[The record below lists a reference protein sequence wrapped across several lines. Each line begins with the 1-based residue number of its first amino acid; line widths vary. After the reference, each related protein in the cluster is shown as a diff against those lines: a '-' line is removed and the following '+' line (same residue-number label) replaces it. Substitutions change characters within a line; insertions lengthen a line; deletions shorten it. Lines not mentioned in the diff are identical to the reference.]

1 MAGTRNKQMYSD
13 FRLATKEQEKIAD
26 WQTTQQVLYSPA
38 YPCGVNVQKMPANRL
53 SNNAVDIESS
63 LYGIG
68 ANNYVFPV
76 APTNPDLTILP
87 TKQFYKMPDVYIPI
101 LPPYLQG
108 QRP

>member
-13 FRLATKEQEKIAD
+13 FRLATNEQEKIAD
-26 WQTTQQVLYSPA
+26 WRINENVLYSPA
-38 YPCGVNVQKMPANRL
+38 YPCGVNVQRMPSNRL

-68 ANNYVFPV
+68 ANNYMSPV
-76 APTNPDLTILP
+76 DTTTPELRILP
-87 TKQFYKMPDVYIPI
+87 TKQFYKTPDVYIPI
-101 LPPYLQG
+101 LPAFLQA

>member
-26 WQTTQQVLYSPA
+26 WRTTDQVLYSPA

-53 SNNAVDIESS
+53 STNAVDIESS

-68 ANNYVFPV
+68 ANNYMFPV
-76 APTNPDLTILP
+76 ADTKPDFTSLS
-87 TKQFYKMPDVYIPI
+87 TKQFYKTPDVYIPI
-101 LPPYLQG
+101 LPPFLQY

>member
-13 FRLATKEQEKIAD
+13 FKLATTEQEKITN
-26 WQTTQQVLYSPA
+26 WRINEKVLYSPA

-53 SNNAVDIESS
+53 STNSVDIESS

-68 ANNYVFPV
+68 ANNYMFPV
-76 APTNPDLTILP
+76 EPTKPDLTTLP
-87 TKQFYKMPDVYIPI
+87 TKQFYKTPDLYIPI
-101 LPPYLQG
+101 LPHYLQA

>member
-13 FRLATKEQEKIAD
+13 FRLTTNGQEKLAD
-26 WQTTQQVLYSPA
+26 WQTTEKVLYSPA

-53 SNNAVDIESS
+53 STNSVDIESS

-68 ANNYVFPV
+68 SNNYVFPV
-76 APTNPDLTILP
+76 APTEPDFTILP
-87 TKQFYKMPDVYIPI
+87 TKQFYKIPDVYIPI
-101 LPPYLQG
+101 LPSFLQA

>member
-13 FRLATKEQEKIAD
+13 FKINTKEQDQIAD
-26 WQTTQQVLYSPA
+26 WQTTETVLYSPS

-53 SNNAVDIESS
+53 STNSVDIESS

-68 ANNYVFPV
+68 ANNYMFPV
-76 APTNPDLTILP
+76 SQPTPELTTLP
-87 TKQFYKMPDVYIPI
+87 TKKFYKIPDLYIPI
-101 LPPYLQG
+101 LPPYLQA